1 MIISS
6 KNNEVIKEI
15 KKLKEKKYRE
25 NKFIVEGIKIV
36 EEAINEQVKISLI
49 VISENLFNN
58 NESIKYFEKLTQ
70 YKYIIVT
77 EKVFLELSD
86 VKTPQ
91 GILAVIEKDINA
103 KIDED
108 ADYIMALDDLQDPG
122 NIGTIIRTL
131 DSANIKQLIV
141 SKGTVDAYSPKVVR
155 STMGA
160 IFRVKVIEVDNLAE
174 TLKKL
179 QKDGYEVVS
188 TSLQTDKSIYD
199 ISYNKKVVVIGNEGN
214 GVSKEIQEL
223 SDYKVKIPMLG
234 KTESLNAS
242 VAASI
247 MIYEYV
253 REKFSMGDVPF
264 SKKLY

>member
-1 MIISS
+1 
-6 KNNEVIKEI
+6 
-15 KKLKEKKYRE
+15 
-25 NKFIVEGIKIV
+25 
-36 EEAINEQVKISLI
+36 
-49 VISENLFNN
+49 
-58 NESIKYFEKLTQ
+58 
-70 YKYIIVT
+70 
-77 EKVFLELSD
+77 
-86 VKTPQ
+86 
-91 GILAVIEKDINA
+91 
-103 KIDED
+103 
-108 ADYIMALDDLQDPG
+108 MALDDLQDPG

-179 QKDGYEVVS
+179 QNVGYEVVS